1 MPVEGRSGGGGEGTL
16 NHVVMRRAAEALY
29 DERLRMST
37 GSAELDGLI
46 GGVEVGL
53 FYLFYGDR
61 EALDALIHRL
71 LVNCVLPR
79 ERGGLQAKGIYFN
92 NTDYYTGKTVL
103 NPSLLGAV
111 AKRVGI
117 EPMDVFRSIYTAAA
131 YNEERQLVVANQ
143 VAELMERDPDIKLLA
158 IHSITRFLADSKRV
172 EVARGIL
179 KRVVNLLWR
188 AAASRGVAL
197 VVTAD
202 AMQAGRG
209 LIPRPLG
216 GSFLRH
222 AAGIITYLRRLREDA
237 IKAYLIKHP
246 CRKTPESITLY
257 ASEGGVDLM
266 GRITPSFRRRY
277 EEAVGELK
285 TSYQSAL
292 IELGHREAFDL
303 LLKEAW
309 GVEQAAMGNSNLPT
323 VIDALN
329 ITANIHNRK
338 LIELL
343 RRRLEERERV
353 IQELQRRLE
362 ALEARVGGGA
372 RSLKDG

>member
-1 MPVEGRSGGGGEGTL
+1 
-16 NHVVMRRAAEALY
+16 
-29 DERLRMST
+29 
-37 GSAELDGLI
+37 
-46 GGVEVGL
+46 
-53 FYLFYGDR
+53 
-61 EALDALIHRL
+61 
-71 LVNCVLPR
+71 
-79 ERGGLQAKGIYFN
+79 
-92 NTDYYTGKTVL
+92 
-103 NPSLLGAV
+103 
-111 AKRVGI
+111 
-117 EPMDVFRSIYTAAA
+117 
-131 YNEERQLVVANQ
+131 
-143 VAELMERDPDIKLLA
+143 
-158 IHSITRFLADSKRV
+158 
-172 EVARGIL
+172 
-179 KRVVNLLWR
+179 
-188 AAASRGVAL
+188 
-197 VVTAD
+197 
-202 AMQAGRG
+202 
-209 LIPRPLG
+209 
-216 GSFLRH
+216 
-222 AAGIITYLRRLREDA
+222 
-237 IKAYLIKHP
+237 
-246 CRKTPESITLY
+246 
-257 ASEGGVDLM
+257 M